1 MSKVVRRAVKAIE
14 VPHAPGLSFS
24 ELMLQND
31 DLLPVPPH
39 QRTWKWWNYLTF
51 WLADS
56 FNVNTW
62 YISSSMIT
70 AGLTWWEAWIAVWIG
85 YAIAAVF
92 LVLNAYA
99 GAKLH
104 LVFPVNIRYT
114 FGIYGGLWPTFNRA
128 AMACVWYGVQAWIGG
143 QCVYLLLQAIWPST
157 ARIPNGI
164 PSSGTDTAHFLGF
177 FLFSLASLIPVY
189 YPLHKIRHLFT
200 VKAIVTPIAGVAFFI
215 WFIVKAG
222 GVGPIVKQPASIHGS
237 ARAWAFVNALM
248 SCISNMAT
256 LITNAQ
262 DFASRADKT
271 SSIIWPQ
278 LFALPFTFAMVSF
291 LGIIVSSSSTV
302 IYGEAIWN
310 PLDLLGRV
318 LDDSPSHG
326 SRAGVA
332 FIAIAFIIAQIGTNI
347 SANSISAGCDLTA
360 LFPRFITIRR
370 GGYIAAT
377 VGFAMLPWRLLSSS
391 NNFATYLSAYSV
403 FLSSIIGCML
413 AQYYVVSR
421 RLVKVRDLYTVDREG
436 LYYFTG
442 GVNWRAYA
450 AYLCGIAINIVGF
463 VGAIGRTV
471 PLAAQRIYQL
481 SFFTGLGVSFI
492 VYVLLNRLWPTRQAT
507 AEEAEE
513 IFEPWNEE
521 TKSTSDSASA
531 VVGADME
538 SESRRS
544 TEKEKIAV

>member
-1 MSKVVRRAVKAIE
+1 MSKVARRIVKAIE
-14 VPHAPGLSFS
+14 VQHAPGLSWS

-62 YISSSMIT
+62 YISSSMIA

-143 QCVYLLLQAIWPST
+143 QCVYLLLQSIWPST

-164 PSSGTDTAHFLGF
+164 PKSETDTGHFLGF
-177 FLFSLASLIPVY
+177 FLFSLASLIPIY
-189 YPLHKIRHLFT
+189 FPLHTIRHLFT
-200 VKAIVTPIAGVAFFI
+200 LKAIVAPIAGIAFFI
-215 WFIVKAG
+215 WFVVKAG
-222 GVGPIVKQPASIHGS
+222 GVGPIIHQPATIHGS

-262 DFASRADKT
+262 DFASRADKP

-291 LGIIVSSSSTV
+291 LGIIVASSATV
-302 IYGEAIWN
+302 IYHETIWN
-310 PLDLLGRV
+310 PLDLLERV
-318 LDDSPSHG
+318 LSDNPGHG
-326 SRAGVA
+326 ARAGVA
-332 FIAIAFIIAQIGTNI
+332 FIAIAFIIAQMGTNI

-360 LFPRFITIRR
+360 LLPRFITIRR

-377 VGFAMLPWRLLSSS
+377 VGFAMLPWKLLSSS

-413 AQYYVVSR
+413 AQYYVISR
-421 RLVKVRDLYTVDREG
+421 GLVKVRDLYTVDRDG
-436 LYYFTG
+436 LYYYTAG
-442 GVNWRAYA
+442 INWRAYA

-463 VGAIGRTV
+463 AGAVGTQV
-471 PLAAQRIYQL
+471 PIAAQRIYQL

-492 VYVLLNRLWPTRQAT
+492 VYVFLNKIAPTRQAT
-507 AEEAEE
+507 VEEDEE
-513 IFEPWNEE
+513 LFEPWNKDKDE
-521 TKSTSDSASA
+521 DAASS
-531 VVGADME
+531 VELGGE
-538 SESRRS
+538 SGEKRS
-544 TEKEKIAV
+544 IDKEKISA